1 MQQKEHYSYH
11 HLKRKEKSTNF
22 QNGESYC
29 NKSKNKQNFKIDNH
43 TLKKLKKK
51 KKMRK
56 DHEKETL
63 KPPYSTIKSHS

>member
-1 MQQKEHYSYH
+1 ME
-11 HLKRKEKSTNF
+11 
-22 QNGESYC
+22 
-29 NKSKNKQNFKIDNH
+29 NH
-43 TLKKLKKK
+43 TVTKVKK

>member
-1 MQQKEHYSYH
+1 ME
-11 HLKRKEKSTNF
+11 
-22 QNGESYC
+22 
-29 NKSKNKQNFKIDNH
+29 NH
-43 TLKKLKKK
+43 TVTKVKKK

>member
-1 MQQKEHYSYH
+1 MMQQKEHYSYH

-29 NKSKNKQNFKIDNH
+29 NKSK
-43 TLKKLKKK
+43 KK